1 MSELKYKEFTEKTE
15 KMPKS
20 KFSNVPLEGLPLAM
34 AYVPMQQF
42 GELYSES
49 EALTK
54 GTAFPDLD
62 KPFCGRFTG
71 VHEK

>member
-1 MSELKYKEFTEKTE
+1 MSELKFKEFTDKAEEK
-15 KMPKS
+15 PKS

-42 GELYSES
+42 GELYDES
-49 EALTK
+49 EALTR

-71 VHEK
+71 AREK